1 MHIRNLPL
9 LGYKFRICCLCLSG
23 KFVWVFEHYG
33 ENIGGKGVYMKKQ
46 ADIVLIDSG
55 VNICHP
61 ALKNQALK
69 GCTLQL
75 SDDEGIVILEGE
87 FADEEGHGTAV
98 FSILQRLCKD
108 AAIYIIK
115 LSKDDENNESIS
127 SMLLQQALKY
137 VDENIDCKI
146 IHLSLG
152 VEYCSHVKEFENVCM
167 QLASRNTII
176 VSAFSNLGCV
186 SYPAAFSCVLGVD
199 EIRECR
205 HFDEFEYIENSIVN
219 IRIAATAQVLPW
231 GSGGFL
237 KVAGTSFSSPH
248 VTALIYNE
256 INHKNYTIGQIYD
269 FLRKAALNVIK
280 LLDEKTEECF
290 VIKKAIV
297 FPFNKEVHS
306 LVRFSESLSFE
317 LQDIYDCKYL
327 GNIGKSVSGLL
338 NDTLETDYIIKDIE
352 NLNWEDDFDTVI
364 IGHTEMLESITR
376 KKYALYLLDNCV
388 KHNKN
393 IYMFDDHDKKYQE
406 LLENDSINVYL
417 PRITKENVPRR
428 LMGKLYCIS
437 IPILCIIG
445 TSSKQGKFTLQNI
458 LRKKFLEAGYTVGQ
472 LGTEPSSKLYGY
484 KEVFPMGYNSTVEIQ
499 GYDCVATVNNMLHNI
514 EEDNPDIIITGTQ
527 AETVAASI
535 ACVENIPREQ
545 SYFLYGVNPDGF
557 VLICNYFDDVEYVLR
572 TIKYAE
578 AINGAQVIAVVIF
591 PVDNDLRWSVLGNKQ
606 LVVNEQ
612 ELVDKKKQIMDVSSK
627 KAYVLGNK
635 GDMQELFEEIESYF
649 QE

>member
-1 MHIRNLPL
+1 
-9 LGYKFRICCLCLSG
+9 
-23 KFVWVFEHYG
+23 
-33 ENIGGKGVYMKKQ
+33 MKKK
-46 ADIVLIDSG
+46 ADIVLIDTG
-55 VNICHP
+55 VNVFHP
-61 ALKNQALK
+61 ALRRQRVE

-75 SDDEGIVILEGE
+75 NDEEDIVVLEGE

-108 AAIYIIK
+108 AVIYIIK
-115 LSKDDENNESIS
+115 LSGDVGNNGSIS
-127 SMLLQQALKY
+127 SMLLQKALGY
-137 VDENIDCKI
+137 VNENMDCKI
-146 IHLSLG
+146 VHLSLG
-152 VEYCSHVKEFENVCM
+152 IEYCSHVEAFEKVCM
-167 QLASRNTII
+167 QLAAKNTLI
-176 VSAFSNLGCV
+176 VAAFSNLGCV

-205 HFDEFEYIENSIVN
+205 HFDEYEYIENSIVN

-231 GSGGFL
+231 GREGFL

-248 VTALIYNE
+248 ITALIYNE
-256 INHKNYTIGQIYD
+256 VMYGDYTISDIYS
-269 FLRKAALNVIK
+269 FLKKTALNVIQ
-280 LLDEKTEECF
+280 LPIQKTEKSF

-327 GNIGKSVSGLL
+327 GNIGKRASGLL

-352 NLNWEDDFDTVI
+352 KLNWEDEFDTVI
-364 IGHTEMLESITR
+364 IGHTEMLESITG
-376 KKYALYLLDNCV
+376 KKYALNLMEHCV
-388 KHNKN
+388 RSNKN
-393 IYMFDDHDKKYQE
+393 IYMFDDHNNKYQE
-406 LLENDSINVYL
+406 LLKNDAIHVYM
-417 PRITKENVPRR
+417 PRITKENVPRH

-437 IPILCIIG
+437 VPVLCIIG

-458 LRKKFLEAGYTVGQ
+458 LRKKFLKAGYTVGQ
-472 LGTEPSSKLYGY
+472 LGTEPSSQLYGY

-557 VLICNYFDDVEYVLR
+557 VLICNYFDDVDYVVR

-612 ELVDKKKQIMDVSSK
+612 ELADKKKQITDISNK
-627 KAYVLGNK
+627 KVYVLADK
-635 GDMQELFEEIESYF
+635 GDMRELFEEIEAYF